1 VGSASRTDEPP
12 EGWSQ
17 GAIGLAATLLLLA
30 ILALVSPCIA
40 ETAPEGLVGALL
52 IVAGVI
58 EGLHG
63 FRRSVAASQRAAWHS
78 ASISIVMGVLLA
90 NAGAF
95 VGGALALL
103 LAGWFAI
110 DAARY
115 AWLGLRGGPGR
126 TRPRT
131 WVLPALGNGAVVV
144 LIIVLRHHAAT
155 WTVAIAGAL
164 RILGTAWNL
173 LAAPVFTAA
182 ESGGTVLDDL
192 GLGDERQAAAMAERL
207 AGQERSRAG
216 IDRGWILAFVATL
229 LAIHVGRM
237 GFDRTALGI
246 MSPGVAVLGDLC
258 VALVVAFVVVVPVR
272 LALRRATRG
281 LERRAWR
288 WYLAGPVGPWRARAL
303 VGRWLEGRMRFA
315 IRLRDARYSWTAA
328 LSRGLQIGLPFAA
341 VVAATVPVLGMS
353 WYFDTE
359 NWAAGVWDSWA
370 EARTDTWREAMIEAV
385 AAQGSGDDGA
395 AAFAVAPPGTTGPG
409 DFAFIVIGDTGEGDA
424 SQHVLR
430 DQLLAAAAHD
440 AVKFVVLSSD
450 VIYPSGAMK
459 DYEAKF
465 WLPFKGVDKP
475 VYAIPGNH
483 DWYDALEGF
492 NATFLEPGA
501 ARIAMRA
508 RIEVDKGVT
517 STTEAGI
524 ERLVATA
531 SRLQREYRVPTALQ
545 KGPFFQV
552 QTERFALLAVDTGVV
567 RRVDPAERR
576 WLEAALEA
584 SRGKF
589 IMAVLGHPLYAGGH
603 YQADG
608 NEDFAAIHRL
618 LREHGVAVVM
628 AGDTHDLEYYVER
641 FVTLAGPRTVRHF
654 VNGGGGAYLSFG
666 TALSWPSDP
675 ATATWAFY
683 PTRAQVE
690 AKIGAATPLWKRP
703 LWWWTRRFDAWPV
716 SAEWLSAAFD
726 YNVAPFYQSFVE
738 VHVEPSQGRVRFV
751 PYGVHG
757 RLRWSDL
764 QASPDARP
772 PDRSAGDEVEWVVPM
787 SGAGAGRP

>member
-1 VGSASRTDEPP
+1 
-12 EGWSQ
+12 
-17 GAIGLAATLLLLA
+17 
-30 ILALVSPCIA
+30 
-40 ETAPEGLVGALL
+40 
-52 IVAGVI
+52 
-58 EGLHG
+58 
-63 FRRSVAASQRAAWHS
+63 
-78 ASISIVMGVLLA
+78 
-90 NAGAF
+90 
-95 VGGALALL
+95 
-103 LAGWFAI
+103 
-110 DAARY
+110 
-115 AWLGLRGGPGR
+115 
-126 TRPRT
+126 
-131 WVLPALGNGAVVV
+131 
-144 LIIVLRHHAAT
+144 
-155 WTVAIAGAL
+155 
-164 RILGTAWNL
+164 
-173 LAAPVFTAA
+173 
-182 ESGGTVLDDL
+182 
-192 GLGDERQAAAMAERL
+192 
-207 AGQERSRAG
+207 
-216 IDRGWILAFVATL
+216 
-229 LAIHVGRM
+229 
-237 GFDRTALGI
+237 
-246 MSPGVAVLGDLC
+246 
-258 VALVVAFVVVVPVR
+258 
-272 LALRRATRG
+272 
-281 LERRAWR
+281 
-288 WYLAGPVGPWRARAL
+288 
-303 VGRWLEGRMRFA
+303 MRFA
-315 IRLRDARYSWTAA
+315 IRLRDARYSWTTA
-328 LSRGLQIGLPFAA
+328 LGRGLQIGLPFAA

-359 NWAAGVWDSWA
+359 NWAAGVWGLVGRGA
-370 EARTDTWREAMIEAV
+370 HRHLARGHDRGGGGPGV
-385 AAQGSGDDGA
+385 GRRRRGGLFRGSS
-395 AAFAVAPPGTTGPG
+395 GTKGGG

-517 STTEAGI
+517 STTDAGI
-524 ERLVATA
+524 ERLIATA

-552 QTERFALLAVDTGVV
+552 QIERFALLAVDTGVV
-567 RRVDPAERR
+567 RRVDPGERR

-589 IMAVLGHPLYAGGH
+589 IMAVLGHPLTPGGTTRPTGTRTSWRST
-603 YQADG
+603 ACSG
-608 NEDFAAIHRL
+608 SMVSPWSWPATRTISSTTSSASTPRPARERCATSSTAA
-618 LREHGVAVVM
+618 
-628 AGDTHDLEYYVER
+628 
-641 FVTLAGPRTVRHF
+641 
-654 VNGGGGAYLSFG
+654 GGAYLSFG

-683 PTRAQVE
+683 PARAQVE

-772 PDRSAGDEVEWVVPM
+772 PDRLAGDEVEWVVPM
-787 SGAGAGRP
+787 SGAGAGRQ